1 MNKTN
6 IDIDN
11 ILIDLSPESTRYCD
25 PMLFLTEVF
34 NARGVECNINID
46 LDDNI
51 IIKFIGGVVK

>member
-1 MNKTN
+1 MN
-6 IDIDN
+6 IDKNIKV

-34 NARGVECNINID
+34 NAGGVECNINID